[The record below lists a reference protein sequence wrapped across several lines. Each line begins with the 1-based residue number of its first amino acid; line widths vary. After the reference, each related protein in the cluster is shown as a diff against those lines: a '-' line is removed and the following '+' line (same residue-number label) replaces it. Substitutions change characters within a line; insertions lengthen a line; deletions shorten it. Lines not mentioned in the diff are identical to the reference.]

1 MRGAKRR
8 CGDRSKTISDCRHEI
23 RWVVF
28 SSIYCAFCCSAL
40 KLCWWSL
47 CLDWWMICLRI
58 QSQWFG
64 VCSWSGEQFQK
75 IKSWFN
81 LPLFSYAFVHS
92 DSFAISSC
100 VCVCVFCF
108 VLMLFCFLLDFFTK
122 FWCWACSSCRCI
134 WYSGHKGFILSLM
147 LIISHWSIN

>member
-1 MRGAKRR
+1 MRGSKRR

-100 VCVCVFCF
+100 VCVCVFFVLFWCCF
-108 VLMLFCFLLDFFTK
+108 VSCWIFLQSSGVGHVQAVDAFGILGIKDSFCHL
-122 FWCWACSSCRCI
+122 C
-134 WYSGHKGFILSLM
+134 
-147 LIISHWSIN
+147 